1 MDNMRTDVRVKLL
14 NLITAYDRTDC
25 NEQNRNSENERA
37 VRKQLN
43 ESSLLE
49 VQLR

>member
-1 MDNMRTDVRVKLL
+1 MIEH
-14 NLITAYDRTDC
+14 ITTSKY
-25 NEQNRNSENERA
+25 RNSENERA